1 MPASRCRSAALL
13 CCAALIFG
21 ATPLVACDPAWL
33 PMARPE
39 GISIFVAL
47 ALADTLLDGAMA
59 LGKARLRAGFG
70 ERVDSAIGETRGGQ
84 RVRLLRWNEAGRRTA
99 REAVLVP
106 WAYGPDCRPIA
117 WGDRLRW
124 MPEGRRGAITGW
136 LRPEQGWIGG
146 LPTFDVEMAW
156 REPVWAEGEP
166 RWPEAAGTGRRM
178 SPEEFL
184 ELYSALPTF
193 ERLKQHPRAAAEGLR
208 AWEREHPGIT
218 KLAPAGTMTGYVYRY
233 AASAGP

>member
-21 ATPLVACDPAWL
+21 ATPLVGCDPAWL

-84 RVRLLRWNEAGRRTA
+84 RVRLLRWNEAGRRPG
-99 REAVLVP
+99 RGGGL
-106 WAYGPDCRPIA
+106 GA
-117 WGDRLRW
+117 WGFG
-124 MPEGRRGAITGW
+124 PGW
-136 LRPEQGWIGG
+136 RPDG
-146 LPTFDVEMAW
+146 
-156 REPVWAEGEP
+156 
-166 RWPEAAGTGRRM
+166 
-178 SPEEFL
+178 
-184 ELYSALPTF
+184 
-193 ERLKQHPRAAAEGLR
+193 
-208 AWEREHPGIT
+208 
-218 KLAPAGTMTGYVYRY
+218 
-233 AASAGP
+233 